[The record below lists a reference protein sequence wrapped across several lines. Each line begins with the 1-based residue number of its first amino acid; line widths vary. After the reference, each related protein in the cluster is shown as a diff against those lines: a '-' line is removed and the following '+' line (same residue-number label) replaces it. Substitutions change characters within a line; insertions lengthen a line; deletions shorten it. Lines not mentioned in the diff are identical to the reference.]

1 MEKAKGF
8 DAPKQSSNRSMN
20 PIQPTGNA
28 VIRDHSELD
37 DLVWPESGHKGNPE
51 TLAAWDPSGKPA
63 LFIPNHANMKEL
75 AWDKSLHTGTP
86 EGLAGF
92 DAAGNAVSLDPSE
105 LGLPPAADAKGLV
118 IVSDGEKWV
127 VKSMVAEE
135 GGKIYSTMLYWNKT
149 TETFELFVFGSNPE
163 VKGWVMVDNGVLREH
178 YWLDENGEPATETV
192 DMFINWQAN
201 DGLHGSYY
209 DDQDVDFMAF
219 RKKGGGFSVRPFPS
233 DQDCVMTHEDSIDGR
248 VFRIRKLE
256 TITVMLSNGTARTV
270 RVLGDLI
277 LM

>member
-20 PIQPTGNA
+20 PMQPTGNA

-37 DLVWPESGHKGNPE
+37 ELVWPESGHKGNPE

-75 AWDKSLHTGTP
+75 AWDQSLHTGTP

-105 LGLPPAADAKGLV
+105 FGLPPPADAKGLV

-127 VKSMVAEE
+127 VKSMVCTIE
-135 GGKIYSTMLYWNKT
+135 GESASSMLYWNEST
-149 TETFELFVFGSNPE
+149 QTFQLCPITNRPGMILSLNGSIYNAVYSEEENDAKDAFMVWAANEGLRGIIPLAGTDSILFSQ
-163 VKGWVMVDNGVLREH
+163 KNG
-178 YWLDENGEPATETV
+178 N
-192 DMFINWQAN
+192 F
-201 DGLHGSYY
+201 
-209 DDQDVDFMAF
+209 
-219 RKKGGGFSVRPFPS
+219 KVRPFPS